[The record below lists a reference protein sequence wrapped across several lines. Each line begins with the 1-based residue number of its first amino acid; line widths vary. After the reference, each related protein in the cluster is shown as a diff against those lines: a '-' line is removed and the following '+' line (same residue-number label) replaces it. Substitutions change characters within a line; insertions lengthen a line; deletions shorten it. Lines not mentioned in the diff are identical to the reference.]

1 MRRVLGFVSLASCVD
16 CGVSNVTEEEEE
28 DEEEEEEACLSC
40 AAKIS
45 VVL

>member
-28 DEEEEEEACLSC
+28 EEEEEEACLSC

>member
-28 DEEEEEEACLSC
+28 EDEEEEACLSC